1 MSLLD
6 DYKKL
11 ENELLGSEQANN
23 RKKNYLLRELKATPI
38 EEIIGVPQHL
48 INKNNEVP
56 DKLET
61 KEPTNLFGWLKKI
74 FR

>member
-1 MSLLD
+1 MNFLD

-11 ENELLGSEQANN
+11 ENELLASEQENN

-38 EEIIGVPQHL
+38 EEIIGIPQDL
-48 INKNNEVP
+48 VNNIENP

-61 KEPTNLFGWLKKI
+61 KEPTKLFGWLKKI

>member
-11 ENELLGSEQANN
+11 ENELLASEQANN

-38 EEIIGVPQHL
+38 EEIIGIPPNLVQT
-48 INKNNEVP
+48 NVVNS
-56 DKLET
+56 ET
-61 KEPTNLFGWLKKI
+61 KKPNLIDWLKKI
-74 FR
+74 FRFK

>member
-11 ENELLGSEQANN
+11 ENELLASEQANN

-48 INKNNEVP
+48 VQTNVVNS
-56 DKLET
+56 ET

-74 FR
+74 FRFK